1 MKTLY
6 RFLILGAFI
15 ATTMNSCTDS
25 VLNEIGSNPNSPTE
39 VPIKLLMPQ
48 VGVDL
53 AFGVLGV
60 DLAWYSSV
68 FVEHTTGVHGQL
80 EGADKRTEI
89 NSTMVNNS
97 WNTIY
102 ADFLSD
108 LEAIIERGSAGGAEE
123 GAFTSVGIAKVLKA
137 FGFSV
142 ATDLWGEVPFSEAL
156 KGSENRTPAFDSQE
170 TVYNGLF
177 ALLDSAIADLAM
189 SSVSPGSSDFYYG
202 GNPELWTKAAYAL
215 KARLYNRLS
224 KKDPQGSANN
234 ALAAIAN
241 SFSSPEESMI
251 FSSFTTAAT
260 GQNPWFQELNDRS
273 HHAVSVTMNS
283 ILEGLSDP
291 RRELWFG
298 DIDGEIVPAPN
309 GTAVTDQ
316 AGSIYSRASE
326 SYLTA
331 TSPIPIITYDELKF
345 IEAEANLRLGERDL
359 AYAAYQEAVVAA
371 LERANVA
378 GEDIDA
384 YTSQAQ
390 VFTGAANLTLADII
404 RQKYVSFW
412 LFQPIEAYN
421 DYRRTG
427 FPTLSNPISPPPQR
441 FPYTQDEI
449 ASNTANVPNVSFQ
462 TKVWWAE

>member
-1 MKTLY
+1 MKIFY
-6 RFLILGAFI
+6 RFLIAGALVM
-15 ATTMNSCTDS
+15 ATMNSCTDS
-25 VLNEIGSNPNSPTE
+25 ILNEIGSNPNSPTE

-53 AFGVLGV
+53 AFGVMGV

-102 ADFLSD
+102 ADYLSD
-108 LEAIIERGSAGGAEE
+108 LEAIIERGSEGGAEE
-123 GAFTSVGIAKVLKA
+123 GAFTSVGIARVLKA

-156 KGSENRTPAFDSQE
+156 QGAENRTPVFDSQE
-170 TVYNGLF
+170 IVYNGLF
-177 ALLDSAIADLAM
+177 ALLDSAIADLAQ
-189 SSVSPGSSDFYYG
+189 SSVSPGSSDFYYAG
-202 GNPELWTKAAYAL
+202 DPELWTKAAYAL

-224 KKDPQGSANN
+224 KKDPQGSAEN
-234 ALAAIAN
+234 ALAALAN
-241 SFSSPEESMI
+241 SFSGPEESMI

-283 ILEGLSDP
+283 ILVGLNDP

-326 SYLTA
+326 TYLTE

-345 IEAEANLRLGERDL
+345 IEAEANLRLGESDD

-371 LERANVA
+371 LERAAVA
-378 GEDIDA
+378 EADIA
-384 YTSQAQ
+384 TYTAQAQ
-390 VFTGAANLTLADII
+390 VFTGAGNLTLGDII

-421 DYRRTG
+421 DYRKTG
-427 FPTLSNPISPPPQR
+427 FPALTNPISPAPQR

-449 ASNTANVPNVSFQ
+449 ASNTANVPSVSFQ